1 MKTLRV
7 LKPRPVRRFLLDESG
22 ATSIE
27 YAIIA
32 AGVAGVLIAVVNAL
46 GGGVKDLYDRITAA
60 YTG

>member
-1 MKTLRV
+1 MQILRA
-7 LKPRPVRRFLLDESG
+7 LKPPAIRRFMRDESG

-32 AGVAGVLIAVVNAL
+32 AGVAGVLIAVVYAL
-46 GGGVKDLYDRITAA
+46 GGGVTDLYERVSAA